1 MLQQLS
7 SVYGLGRKKTHE
19 WLYQCRIING
29 YKTRGVKQDEA
40 RRWDAREDRAKDVAG
55 RIEVSG
61 PQ

>member
-1 MLQQLS
+1 MAIK
-7 SVYGLGRKKTHE
+7 LGVLR
-19 WLYQCRIING
+19 
-29 YKTRGVKQDEA
+29 QDEA